1 MTHALRSAWCAWR
14 VQRCRVAGVCV
25 ACGRAEAR
33 TLSTDEGG
41 DMMRAAREVAQT
53 RWELG
58 GTNDSGGMDE
68 EGRTDEGGD
77 ICCLAR
83 LPQNKPSQGG
93 QR

>member
-1 MTHALRSAWCAWR
+1 M
-14 VQRCRVAGVCV
+14 

-68 EGRTDEGGD
+68 EGNTDVGAERMRGTTGWRNEGSGTDEAA
-77 ICCLAR
+77 AR
-83 LPQNKPSQGG
+83 TRQHGH
-93 QR
+93 